1 MVANRRGA
9 APGRDEPAAWPSWRR
24 RRAALAVAAV
34 VTLVGGA
41 SLAACS
47 PAPRH
52 PTHATTALLAPFPGS
67 LQHVAPISATST
79 WAVGTRFAT
88 GRSAATTSAVDDRT
102 LILRWDGSSWS
113 RAASPNPGRAAELFS
128 VSAGPGG
135 SAWAAGYSCV
145 SGCGTASEVDRTLIL
160 RWDGSSWSRAA
171 SPSPGRSAWL
181 DGVSAGPGGSAW
193 AAGWSCVSGCG
204 TASEVD
210 RTLIL
215 RWDGR
220 SWSRAASPSP
230 GRVAGLDG
238 VSAGPG
244 GSAWAAGRS
253 CVSGCFTASEVDR
266 TLILRWDG
274 GSWSRAASPSPGRTA
289 QLVSVSAGPGGSAWA
304 AGRSCVSGC
313 GTASAV
319 VRTLILR
326 WHGGSWSR
334 AASPSPGRTAV
345 LWGVSAGPGG
355 SAWASGFS
363 CVSGCG
369 TASAVDRTLILRWHG
384 GSWSR
389 AASPS
394 PGRGADLVSVS
405 AGPGGSAWAAGFS
418 CVSGCFTAS
427 EVDRTLILR
436 WDGTGWVAG

>member
-1 MVANRRGA
+1 MVANRFGPA
-9 APGRDEPAAWPSWRR
+9 AGRDEPAAGPSWPR
-24 RRAALAVAAV
+24 RRAALAVGAV

-41 SLAACS
+41 GLAACS
-47 PAPRH
+47 PAPGH
-52 PTHATTALLAPFPGS
+52 PTHATTAVLAPVPGS
-67 LQHVAPISATST
+67 LQDVALISATST

-88 GRSAATTSAVDDRT
+88 GRSAPTTSAVDERT
-102 LILRWDGSSWS
+102 LILRWDGGSWS
-113 RAASPNPGRAAELFS
+113 R
-128 VSAGPGG
+128 V
-135 SAWAAGYSCV
+135 
-145 SGCGTASEVDRTLIL
+145 
-160 RWDGSSWSRAA
+160 A

-215 RWDGR
+215 RWDGG

-230 GRVAGLDG
+230 GQVAGLDG

-253 CVSGCFTASEVDR
+253 CVSGCFTASELDR

-274 GSWSRAASPSPGRTA
+274 GSWSRAASPSPGRVA
-289 QLVSVSAGPGGSAWA
+289 RLLSVSAGPGGSAWA
-304 AGRSCVSGC
+304 SGDSCVSGC

-334 AASPSPGRTAV
+334 AASPSPGRDAA

-355 SAWASGFS
+355 SAWASGYS

-369 TASAVDRTLILRWHG
+369 TASEVVRTLILRWHG
-384 GSWSR
+384 GRWSR

-394 PGRGADLVSVS
+394 PGRRADLLSVS
-405 AGPGGSAWAAGFS
+405 AGPEGSAWAVGTRCAR
-418 CVSGCFTAS
+418 GCGTAS

-436 WDGTGWVAG
+436 WNGGSWVAG